1 MSIREQLSDY
11 VRFKWFGLKTPTADS
26 KLAGAAEDLCREIYN
41 PGAEDIVFDNIHPM
55 RARMWFHGKT
65 PNYWMRLV
73 CRPGEWIFLPHGM
86 YTGTVKSG
94 RPITVVVNFGDNMFI
109 GNKHPSRPEASKLRS
124 FVPGIKA

>member
-1 MSIREQLSDY
+1 MSIRQQLADY
-11 VRFKWFGLKTPTADS
+11 ARYKLFGLKTPISDG

-41 PGAEDIVFDNIHPM
+41 PGDEDIVFDNIHPL
-55 RARMWFHGKT
+55 RARMFFHGKT

-94 RPITVVVNFGDNMFI
+94 RPIKVIMNFGDAMFI
-109 GNKHPSRPEASKLRS
+109 GNKLPSRPDQAKLQS
-124 FVPGIKA
+124 FVPGVRS